1 MCVCVCDM
9 LPKYIYISNMVEGRF
24 IKEFLKKSFVTQK
37 TALKSEIIDVLK
49 YIKIEKSLNCNAISR
64 YFTVSAVFWIE

>member
-1 MCVCVCDM
+1 MSRLIYNVCVCVCVCVCVTCY
-9 LPKYIYISNMVEGRF
+9 LNIYISNMVEGRF

-49 YIKIEKSLNCNAISR
+49 YIKIEKSLNCNAI
-64 YFTVSAVFWIE
+64 